1 MGVLDVSVVNMIFVE
16 KEKWSWGV
24 HIGGNHSKRRKYDTC
39 EKCDNLQVRYY
50 LREHYGI
57 HVLKELLL

>member
-16 KEKWSWGV
+16 KKKMELGV

-39 EKCDNLQVRYY
+39 EKCDKSTSEILFKRALWNPCTERM
-50 LREHYGI
+50 
-57 HVLKELLL
+57 LL